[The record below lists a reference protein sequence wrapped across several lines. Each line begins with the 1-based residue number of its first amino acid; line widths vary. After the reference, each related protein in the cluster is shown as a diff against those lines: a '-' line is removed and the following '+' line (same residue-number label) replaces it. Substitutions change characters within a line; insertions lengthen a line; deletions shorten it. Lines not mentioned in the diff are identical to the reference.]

1 MRQRL
6 SKLLDGFC
14 TAGME
19 VCAPYLKRE
28 IEREREREGS
38 VGRGVVERF
47 VHSKPQT
54 GVLGPLAVTE
64 ISDMKKSNPLLLKRD
79 LVYDKQPWPFFS

>member
-28 IEREREREGS
+28 IEREREGS

-47 VHSKPQT
+47 VHSKTQT

-64 ISDMKKSNPLLLKRD
+64 ISDMKKIESTTIKTRFG
-79 LVYDKQPWPFFS
+79 V